1 MQKIDP
7 KLAEVPE
14 TMLWTLH
21 NRASESMRD
30 DGVIKDP
37 DAEWIYK
44 SLDYDY
50 ERFFGPAEPSHAIRS
65 LMFDDHI
72 KDFIYRN
79 PDAVIV
85 NLGEGLETQRFR
97 IRTENVIWFS
107 VDLPSAIAIRE
118 RFITPD
124 DSHRHLAFSALDENW
139 ISQIPADRPV
149 FITAQG
155 LFMYFTEADVM
166 RLFRAIGS
174 RLPGAVMLFDTIPEF
189 LSQRTVKGG
198 WQKTRFY
205 TTPRMPWGINRNQIK
220 STIASWSER
229 IAAVEVINWYRFPRG
244 VPGVLFDLLQKMPL
258 IGRYTPA
265 VVRVQYY
272 PPALS

>member
-205 TTPRMPWGINRNQIK
+205 TTPRMPWGINRNQI
-220 STIASWSER
+220 
-229 IAAVEVINWYRFPRG
+229 
-244 VPGVLFDLLQKMPL
+244 
-258 IGRYTPA
+258 
-265 VVRVQYY
+265 
-272 PPALS
+272 